1 MFINTYRESKGKMRT
16 WYGWHYFSDNIL
28 LTLANRVFFTPTEIL
43 IVCFYQSMIC
53 TELQYSLIRTFEF
66 QYVEVIFIAID
77 FYI

>member
-1 MFINTYRESKGKMRT
+1 
-16 WYGWHYFSDNIL
+16 
-28 LTLANRVFFTPTEIL
+28 
-43 IVCFYQSMIC
+43 MIS